1 MVLQMAMLSVIGPQM
16 NLFLVDEPSEAL
28 DDENKIVMADLFQR
42 LNNLLPSMD
51 GVMLIVTRDTLII
64 ESCENVINV
73 GD

>member
-1 MVLQMAMLSVIGPQM
+1 MS
-16 NLFLVDEPSEAL
+16 S
-28 DDENKIVMADLFQR
+28 LFQR

-51 GVMLIVTRDTLII
+51 GVMLIVTRDSLII

>member
-1 MVLQMAMLSVIGPQM
+1 M